1 MRRLTLAVVLE
12 KIEDM
17 ENQPVK
23 QEGGRAVDTA
33 ERYHSSTENENRP
46 VLVSED
52 TEDVGIEPGEIRDN
66 STGMD
71 GDDFLGKTNN
81 EEK

>member
-1 MRRLTLAVVLE
+1 
-12 KIEDM
+12 M
-17 ENQPVK
+17 ENQPTK
-23 QEGGRAVDTA
+23 QERGKAVDTA
-33 ERYHSSTENENRP
+33 ERYHSSTENENKP

-52 TEDVGIEPGEIRDN
+52 SENVTVEPDKIRDN

-71 GDDFLGKTNN
+71 DDDFLGKTNS